1 MTGMNFA
8 FWGAYSLLLALAAV
22 QDFRSLRISNMLS
35 VGVLVVAL
43 AHGLAVPGPTAFWEY
58 LLSFAIVL
66 AGGALLFT
74 FGWFGG
80 GDTKLFAATAAWFGL
95 HQLPWF
101 VSAVLLTGV
110 LLTIL
115 LLGGRLILRTPEGGS
130 WQSMRRARSI
140 PYGVAIA
147 AAGAVLSYPGF
158 A

>member
-1 MTGMNFA
+1 MTGTDIA
-8 FWGAYSLLLALAAV
+8 FWSAYCLLLALAAM
-22 QDFRSLRISNMLS
+22 QDLRSLKIANMLS

-43 AHGLAVPGPTAFWEY
+43 AHGLAAPGPTAFWEH

-66 AGGALLFT
+66 VGGALLFS

-101 VSAVLLTGV
+101 VAAVLLTGG
-110 LLTIL
+110 LLTLL

-147 AAGAVLSYPGF
+147 AAAAALSYPGF
-158 A
+158 S